1 MECVR
6 IIQIAKPI
14 IGEEEKR
21 AVMAVLESGQ
31 ISPGKKV
38 EEFEQ
43 MFAAYIGANHAI
55 APAAG
60 TTAIKALLRAP
71 GIKRGDEVIVR
82 GLTFGATASP
92 VLFCGARPVF
102 ADIDPD
108 TFNLS
113 PKSIQEKITSKTK
126 AVMPVHLFGLP
137 CDMNAIKEIAKDE
150 NLAIIED
157 ACQAHGA
164 EYFGKKIGSEN
175 SSAFS
180 FYATKN
186 MTTGEGGMIT
196 TNDDSIAEKCRRAR
210 NHGQSTRY
218 QYVELGYNFRM
229 TNIHAAIGIEQLKK
243 LDSMNAARIK
253 NAAFLREN
261 LPREVQIQKT
271 IAGAKHNYHLFSA
284 RMKNRD
290 KALKILNE
298 TGIESGAYYPIP
310 VHKTELYKKLGYD
323 IILPN
328 TELVCQEIF
337 SLPVHPSLT
346 EEDLFYITEVIK
358 SICASQL

>member
-1 MECVR
+1 V
-6 IIQIAKPI
+6 P
-14 IGEEEKR
+14 
-21 AVMAVLESGQ
+21 S
-31 ISPGKKV
+31 
-38 EEFEQ
+38 
-43 MFAAYIGANHAI
+43 
-55 APAAG
+55 
-60 TTAIKALLRAP
+60 
-71 GIKRGDEVIVR
+71 
-82 GLTFGATASP
+82 LTFGATASP

-102 ADIDPD
+102 ADIDLD
-108 TFNLS
+108 TFNIS
-113 PKSIQEKITSKTK
+113 PSSIQEKITPKTK
-126 AVMPVHLFGLP
+126 AIIPVHLFGQP
-137 CDMNAIKEIAKDE
+137 CEMNAIKEIAKDKK
-150 NLAIIED
+150 LVVVED

-164 EYFGKKIGSEN
+164 EYFGRKIGSEN

-196 TNDDSIAEKCRRAR
+196 TNDDAIAERCRRAR
-210 NHGQSTRY
+210 NHGQGTRY
-218 QYVELGYNFRM
+218 QYIELGYNFRM

-243 LDSMNAARIK
+243 LDAMNAARVK

-261 LPREVQIQKT
+261 LPPEIKIQKT

-298 TGIESGAYYPIP
+298 AGIESGAYYPTP
-310 VHKTELYKKLGYD
+310 VHKTELYKNLGCD
-323 IILPN
+323 TSLPN

-346 EEDLFYITEVIK
+346 EEDLFYITEVMK

>member
-1 MECVR
+1 MWE

-21 AVMAVLESGQ
+21 AVMDVLESGQ

-38 EEFEQ
+38 EEFEHL
-43 MFAAYIGANHAI
+43 FAAYIGAKHAI
-55 APAAG
+55 ATSSG
-60 TTAIKALLRAP
+60 TTALKAILMAHN
-71 GIKRGDEVIVR
+71 ITRGDEVIVPA
-82 GLTFGATASP
+82 LTFGATASP
-92 VLFCGARPVF
+92 VLFCGAQPVF

-108 TFNLS
+108 TFNIS

-126 AVMPVHLFGLP
+126 AIIPVHLFGLP
-137 CDMNAIKEIAKDE
+137 CEMKAITEIAKDK
-150 NLAIIED
+150 NLAILED

-196 TNDDSIAEKCRRAR
+196 TNDDVIAEKCRHAR

-218 QYVELGYNFRM
+218 QYTELGYNFRM

-243 LDSMNAARIK
+243 LDAMNAVRTK

-261 LPREVQIQKT
+261 LPKEIIIQKT
-271 IAGAKHNYHLFSA
+271 IAGVKHSYHLFSA
-284 RMKNRD
+284 RIKNRD
-290 KALKILNE
+290 KILKILNE
-298 TGIESGAYYPIP
+298 AGIESGAYYPTP
-310 VHKTELYKKLGYD
+310 VHKTELYKKLGCD
-323 IILPN
+323 ADLPN
-328 TELVCQEIF
+328 AELVCQEIF

-346 EEDLFYITEVIK
+346 EEDLFYIMEVIK
-358 SICASQL
+358 SICASQS